1 MQARDAAPG
10 ASMQALNFHGG
21 SLEMKLSAPD
31 ASSLD
36 HLSQALRGGGWQAD
50 LIGGSNV
57 PQGYEGRIQLRATG
71 M

>member
-1 MQARDAAPG
+1 
-10 ASMQALNFHGG
+10 
-21 SLEMKLSAPD
+21 MKLSAPD